1 MSKLSWS
8 LNGRFK
14 FYSAKREKEKEVE
27 KEYVYVESFGKKV
40 MSKCPKLIIHLE
52 VSKYRRKS
60 KENKHLQVSLR
71 SLCAHSKRTAGG
83 ICTSF
88 EQWAFKKKLR
98 NNKII

>member
-1 MSKLSWS
+1 MVDSNFIRRS
-8 LNGRFK
+8 
-14 FYSAKREKEKEVE
+14 EEKEVE

-60 KENKHLQVSLR
+60 KENKHSQVSLSR
-71 SLCAHSKRTAGG
+71 YVLIPG
-83 ICTSF
+83 
-88 EQWAFKKKLR
+88 EQQMEFAQALNKWAFKKKLR

>member
-1 MSKLSWS
+1 M
-8 LNGRFK
+8 NGRFK

-27 KEYVYVESFGKKV
+27 KEYVYVESYRKKV

-88 EQWAFKKKLR
+88 EQ
-98 NNKII
+98 